1 MIEQQAIN
9 TIGGIPKSID
19 EQEFLRLTAQVAAN
33 AEVNLE
39 FELRSERI
47 KPFRVDITKPAPTVS
62 PLLSIDGEPV
72 FTRGNISAIVGESK
86 SKKTFLTTALIASA
100 MAYPCR
106 DSEAFSN
113 VTKDPSLTTLWI
125 DTEQGEMHVRKVIDR
140 INHITA
146 AIRISGD
153 EEDCRLN
160 VFALR
165 EQDPRQRRE
174 TLRDAIYTYTPDL
187 VVIDGI
193 ADLQYNTNDLE
204 ESDGLVGEL
213 MALSTR
219 FNCHIVNVLHTNPGS
234 DKARGHL
241 GSALQRKCE
250 TVIYVHKDG
259 ETSIVEPQFCRNAPF
274 NRFAFTIT
282 TTGIPML
289 CALPQQTSDKDDQVV
304 KILNDHFGGSCER
317 KVLSHKLEQALG
329 LSRNNASMRIK
340 RAIDRGSLSIKGD
353 IVSLPVAQPVVAVNT
368 TVQPAV
374 VQLPIDYDECPF

>member
-1 MIEQQAIN
+1 MVEQQTIN

-219 FNCHIVNVLHTNPGS
+219 FNCHIANVLHTNPGS

-289 CALPQQTSDKDDQVV
+289 CSLPQQTSDKDEEVV

-317 KVLSHKLEQALG
+317 KVLSHKLEQAYSLAP
-329 LSRNNASMRIK
+329 STASMRIN
-340 RAIDRGSLSIKGD
+340 RAIKNG
-353 IVSLPVAQPVVAVNT
+353 
-368 TVQPAV
+368 AV
-374 VQLPIDYDECPF
+374 VCRDKIICLPTPEITYTYTNAVQSSIPIYEEPPF

>member
-1 MIEQQAIN
+1 M
-9 TIGGIPKSID
+9 
-19 EQEFLRLTAQVAAN
+19 TAQVAAN

-289 CALPQQTSDKDDQVV
+289 CSLPQQTSDKDEEVV
-304 KILNDHFGGSCER
+304 KVLNDHFGGSCER
-317 KVLSHKLEQALG
+317 KVLSHKLEQAYSLAP
-329 LSRNNASMRIK
+329 STASMRIN
-340 RAIDRGSLSIKGD
+340 RAIKNG
-353 IVSLPVAQPVVAVNT
+353 
-368 TVQPAV
+368 AV
-374 VQLPIDYDECPF
+374 VCRDKIICLPTPEITYTYTNAVQSSIPIYEEPPF